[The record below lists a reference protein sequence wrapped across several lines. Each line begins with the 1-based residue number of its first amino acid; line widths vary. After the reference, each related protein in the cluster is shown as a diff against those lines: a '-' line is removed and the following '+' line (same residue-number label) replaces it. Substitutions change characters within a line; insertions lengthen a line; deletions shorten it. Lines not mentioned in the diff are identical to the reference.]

1 MTRVLLQI
9 EEENLPSY
17 VKIAQISNSPEP
29 SETLSITIMTAPMLS
44 AVRDMK
50 NVMKYVTKIFSTI
63 KRTPSLENKDTTGL
77 AAKFKQEKTT
87 EIR

>member
-17 VKIAQISNSPEP
+17 VKIAQTSNSPEP

-50 NVMKYVTKIFSTI
+50 NVMKYVKNFLTI
-63 KRTPSLENKDTTGL
+63 QRTPSLENKDTTGL